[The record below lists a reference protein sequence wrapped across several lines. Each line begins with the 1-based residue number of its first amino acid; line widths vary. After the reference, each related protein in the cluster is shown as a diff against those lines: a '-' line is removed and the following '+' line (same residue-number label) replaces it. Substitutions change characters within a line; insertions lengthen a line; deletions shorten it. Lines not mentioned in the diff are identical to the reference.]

1 MKALKII
8 KIGGNII
15 NDEVALNEFLK
26 HFAQIEGFKILV
38 HGGGTIASKTME
50 QMQLPV
56 KMIDGRRVT
65 DVQTLEVI
73 TMVYAGKINKKI
85 VATLQS
91 NQCNAIGFTGADGNT
106 ILAKKR
112 PITPVDFGF
121 VGDVSQVNITTLKLL
136 LEHGITPVFCAITHD
151 NKGNLLNTNADTIA
165 ATLASAFALEH
176 STALYYCFDKPGV
189 LYDVTN
195 SQTVIETITPVTYK
209 TLLKEGIIA
218 DGMLPKLNNCFSA
231 IKNNVT
237 AVHLGKP
244 ELLWDSNI
252 KHTTIKN
259 Q

>member
-15 NDEVALNEFLK
+15 NDKVALNDFLK
-26 HFAQIEGFKILV
+26 HFAQIEGYKILV
-38 HGGGTIASKTME
+38 HGGGTIASKIME

-65 DVQTLEVI
+65 DTHTLEVI
-73 TMVYAGKINKKI
+73 TMVYAGKINKNI

-106 ILAKKR
+106 ILAEKR
-112 PITPVDFGF
+112 AASPIDFGF
-121 VGDVSQVNITTLKLL
+121 VGDVTQVNTSALKLL

-151 NKGNLLNTNADTIA
+151 HEGNLLNTNADTIA
-165 ATLASAFALEH
+165 AALANAFALE
-176 STALYYCFDKPGV
+176 SNTSLYYCFDKPGV
-189 LYDVTN
+189 LYDITN
-195 SQTVIETITPVTYK
+195 PESVIETITPNTYE
-209 TLLKEGIIA
+209 TLQKEGIIT

-231 IKNNVT
+231 IKNNVAT
-237 AVHLGKP
+237 VHLGKP